1 MQLSATSE
9 LAASEL
15 ETPIRPDVAALA
27 GDFEALVRLYRPKVF
42 RFALASLRDVDAAE
56 TVTQDCFLRAYQ
68 ARDRFRQDC
77 SMHTWLMQI
86 AVNLIRDHI
95 RNRRFQFWR
104 RASLTAKPV
113 DVAGHAI
120 ADRARLRKLR
130 RLLQERVAAIWTA
143 AERLPEKQ
151 RTVFLLRFVEDM
163 DLLEIAVATGMKEG
177 TVKTHLFR
185 ALRAV
190 GNVWERERY
199 DRAFV
204 VRAVFGM
211 YSGPARARIVARH
224 VQDCPA
230 CRAEV
235 VQLSRSSG

>member
-9 LAASEL
+9 MERA
-15 ETPIRPDVAALA
+15 IRPHVAELA
-27 GDFEALVRLYRPKVF
+27 GDFEALVRMYRPKVF
-42 RFALASLRDVDAAE
+42 RFALASLRDLDAAE

-68 ARDRFRQDC
+68 ARERFRRDC

-113 DVAGHAI
+113 DVAAHAI
-120 ADRARLRKLR
+120 ADRALSPEAQA
-130 RLLQERVAAIWTA
+130 LLSERVAAIWTA
-143 AERLPEKQ
+143 AERLPQKQ

-163 DLLEIAVATGMKEG
+163 DLLEIAVATGMRVG

-190 GNVWERERY
+190 RERL
-199 DRAFV
+199 
-204 VRAVFGM
+204 G
-211 YSGPARARIVARH
+211 
-224 VQDCPA
+224 
-230 CRAEV
+230 EK
-235 VQLSRSSG
+235 L